1 MLYSVDRMER
11 EIAVLVDEDGNSV
24 DVPLS
29 ALPTGVRG
37 GDMVRLCDG
46 VYTRDDDAAAARRQK
61 IWDLQNRLRKK
72 K

>member
-1 MLYSVDRMER
+1 MLYSVDRLER
-11 EIAVLVDEDGNSV
+11 EIAVLVDEDGASV
-24 DVPLS
+24 DVPLD

-46 VYTRDDDAAAARRQK
+46 VYTRDDDAAAARRQQ
-61 IWDLQNRLRKK
+61 ILDLQNRLRKK